1 MRALGAYVLLQF
13 SWWAYLLASSGG
25 AREKL
30 MVLGEGTVFASLLV
44 LGLFRLERNIRRER
58 VRLAR
63 ERNMLLGVTHELKTP
78 LASVQLGVDTLKRLT
93 LSAEDRTA
101 VLENMQAGVQD
112 LERRVEDMLTATRLQ
127 REDALQATS
136 FSWGGAMKEALGR
149 MESSSDGRLVW
160 SCGEVDAQG
169 DWVRGD
175 EGLWVLAAANL
186 IENAL
191 KYSSGLV
198 QVRAEFTD
206 GQAVFEVQDE
216 GEGIALEDRAAA
228 LSPFVRL
235 HESGAGTGLGLHL
248 VAQTA
253 ELHHAQLTMTCLQ
266 PTGFVVRV
274 FWTATR

>member
-1 MRALGAYVLLQF
+1 
-13 SWWAYLLASSGG
+13 
-25 AREKL
+25 

-93 LSAEDRTA
+93 LSDEDKRA
-101 VLENMQAGVQD
+101 VLENMQAGVQN

-127 REDALQATS
+127 REGAIQAS
-136 FSWGGAMKEALGR
+136 AFSWSGAMREAVGR
-149 MESSSDGRLVW
+149 MEPSASSRLVW
-160 SCGEVDAQG
+160 MGAEADAQA

-198 QVRAEFTD
+198 HVRAEFTD
-206 GQAVFEVQDE
+206 GQAVLEVQDE
-216 GEGIALEDRAAA
+216 GKGIALEDRAAA

-235 HESGAGTGLGLHL
+235 HDTESGTGLGLHL

-253 ELHHAQLTMTCLQ
+253 ELHHASLSMRCLE
-266 PTGFVVRV
+266 PKGFVVRV
-274 FWTATR
+274 FWAATR